1 MKKILLL
8 IPFVLQIALINAQK
22 SFDES
27 FVFTDNLL
35 NEITS
40 REDIVGTSITIGL
53 ADSILFSKGYGL
65 ADTEL
70 KVPTQDYHK
79 FRIYSLSKHIT
90 AIAAAKLYEDG
101 LLDLDKPI
109 HEYIPF
115 LDEKL
120 HEVTTRQLIG
130 HTAGIRAYKDEEWQK
145 VSNSACITPFES
157 ILSFQKDSLE
167 FEPGE
172 AYSYTSFGY
181 VLLSAVIEKVSGQPF
196 MGYLEESFFEPLK
209 LNITLDNADEID
221 NLAAKPYEY
230 WNGTMYNARYANN
243 TCKFGGG
250 GFSASSKDVVLFN
263 QAVLQGKVLNQ
274 ESLNMVMTSMKL
286 NNGDKTDYG
295 FGLQYD
301 TDAKGRNYAWHSGR
315 SRGGRNALVIYPK
328 KELVVCISANTNGD
342 GIVEE
347 AENIAQSFLNEME
360 KN

>member
-1 MKKILLL
+1 MRYFLLL
-8 IPFVLQIALINAQK
+8 IPFVLQATFLNAQK

-27 FVFTDNLL
+27 LVFTDKVLS
-35 NEITS
+35 EITA

-65 ADTEL
+65 ADREL

-90 AIAAAKLYEDG
+90 AIAAAKLHEDG
-101 LLDLDKPI
+101 LLDLDKKI
-109 HEYIPF
+109 IEYIPF
-115 LDEKL
+115 LDENL
-120 HEVTTRQLIG
+120 HMITSRQLIG
-130 HTAGIRAYKDEEWQK
+130 HIAGIRAYKDEEWQK
-145 VSNSACITPFES
+145 VSNSVCITPFES
-157 ILSFQKDSLE
+157 IISFQNDPLE
-167 FEPGE
+167 FKPGE

-196 MGYLEESFFEPLK
+196 MEYLEESFFKPLK

-221 NLAAKPYEY
+221 NLTAKPYEY
-230 WNGTMYNARYANN
+230 WKGTMYNARYANN

-263 QAVLQGKVLNQ
+263 LAVHQGKVLNQ
-274 ESLNMVMTSMKL
+274 ESLNMVMTSMRL
-286 NNGDKTDYG
+286 NNGDKTNYG

-301 TDAKGRNYAWHSGR
+301 TDAKGRYYAWHSGR

-328 KELVVCISANTNGD
+328 KKLVVCISANTNGD

-347 AENIAQSFLNEME
+347 AESIAQSVLNEME